1 MNRKV
6 FALIYAAITLAVMA
20 AAVSTAVTEHRKWP
34 ATKEE
39 YEDTVE
45 DALGSWEGTKE
56 IAGAAHLLLQHD
68 LSYTEGEFI
77 VRTENN
83 YLLTFYPEVS
93 FNMNRAINRIREL
106 KEYCDGLDIPLLCVR
121 FPSKAT
127 YSAHSANEY
136 GIRSVDMET
145 RELFLKRVR
154 KRGIP
159 TLDMNG
165 ILKDKGFSEEE
176 VFYRTDHHWKTE
188 MGLIAA
194 REIAGFLQAET
205 SAEVHPEL
213 LEEELF
219 HRTEYPYQWLGE
231 TGRKVS
237 AVWTGTRDSYTL
249 IEPDYETSLEYCYP
263 ASDVVTEGDFSA
275 FLDHELLG
283 REPVLYQD
291 SLHYAY
297 MKDAKAV
304 TTIRNKAGSGAR
316 ILMIKDSYA
325 VPVAP
330 FLALATGELTC
341 WDMRRNREQVLG
353 YIGENRFDAVIIAYT
368 DVWRDEMYNFR

>member
-6 FALIYAAITLAVMA
+6 FALIYAAITLAVMTA
-20 AAVSTAVTEHRKWP
+20 AIGTAVTENRKWP
-34 ATKEE
+34 AAKEE
-39 YEDTVE
+39 YEDMVE
-45 DALGSWEGTKE
+45 DALGAWDGVKE
-56 IAGAAHLLLQHD
+56 IAGAAHLLLQPD
-68 LSYTEGEFI
+68 LTYAEGEAI
-77 VRTENN
+77 VRTEDN
-83 YLLTFYPEVS
+83 YLLTFYPEVNFDMS
-93 FNMNRAINRIREL
+93 RSVRRIRTL
-106 KEYCDGLDIPLLCVR
+106 KEYCDGLEIPLLCVR

-127 YSAHSANEY
+127 YSKHSPKEY
-136 GIRSVDMET
+136 GVRSVDSET
-145 RELFLKRVR
+145 RARFLRRVR
-154 KRGIP
+154 KLGIP

-165 ILKDKGFSEEE
+165 KLKKSGLSEKE
-176 VFYRTDHHWKTE
+176 VFYKTDHHWKTE

-219 HRTEYPYQWLGE
+219 HATEYPYQWLGE

-237 AVWTGTRDSYTL
+237 SVWAGTLDSYTL
-249 IEPDYETSLEYCYP
+249 LEPDYETSLEYSYP
-263 ASDVVTEGDFSA
+263 ASGDVTEGDFSA
-275 FLDHELLG
+275 FLDQEMLS

-297 MKDAKAV
+297 MKDAKPV
-304 TTIRNKAGSGAR
+304 TQIRNKAGSGAS
-316 ILMIKDSYA
+316 ILMIRDSYA

-330 FLALATGELTC
+330 FLSLATGELTC
-341 WDMRRNREQVLG
+341 WDVRRNKGRILD

-368 DVWRDEMYNFR
+368 DVWRDEMYVFR